1 MVFRFIAPLTAAA
14 MAAATAL
21 HGEPIHLAARKG
33 DVAAIDQLLAQ
44 GVQPDQPST
53 KNTSLPGV
61 SALYV
66 AAQFGKMDA
75 VRALVA
81 AGADPA
87 FRPTSREAYGTP
99 MHMAARRGS
108 TEIIEFFLTLGVDPN
123 IYDPWLGTPLHQARI
138 NGHSELE
145 MVLIANGA
153 QTEWKATS
161 ISHLLTDAD
170 VENGRVIVKGC
181 AGVCHSI
188 EPGADT
194 SLWDI
199 VGTAVANRQGYEYS
213 TALRELGGEWS
224 YDALNSFLAAPAR
237 FLPGTGMYY
246 SVPDSQDRA
255 DVIAYLRTLS
265 ETPRPFPE

>member
-1 MVFRFIAPLTAAA
+1 MVFRFVAPLAAA
-14 MAAATAL
+14 VMAAATPL
-21 HGEPIHLAARKG
+21 HCEPIHLAARKG
-33 DVAAIDQLLAQ
+33 DVAAINELLAQ
-44 GVQPDQPST
+44 GVQPDLPST
-53 KNTSLPGV
+53 RNTTSLGV

-66 AAQFGKMDA
+66 AAQFGKLDA

-87 FRPTSREAYGTP
+87 FRPTSLDAYGTP

-108 TEIIEFFLTLGVDPN
+108 REIVEFFLTLGVDPN
-123 IYDPWLGTPLHQARI
+123 IHDQWLGTPLHQARI

-145 MVLIANGA
+145 RILIANGA
-153 QTEWKATS
+153 ETEWRADP
-161 ISHLLTDAD
+161 ISHLFPDAD
-170 VENGRVIVKGC
+170 VENGRVIIKGC

-188 EPGADT
+188 EPGADR

-199 VGTAVANRQGYEYS
+199 VGTSKASRQGYEYS

-224 YDALNSFLAAPAR
+224 FDALNSFLAAPAR

-246 SVPDSQDRA
+246 SVPDAQDRA

-265 ETPRPFPE
+265 ENPRPLAE